1 MITDNDTSDEPDVW
15 QLFEETDG
23 QSKRKF
29 IKTDMTFLH
38 QETDRHTDNL

>member
-23 QSKRKF
+23 QSKRQF
-29 IKTDMTFLH
+29 IKTAMKLL
-38 QETDRHTDNL
+38 QEKDGYTDSL